1 MAMAVRVR
9 PLKASDLAAVSQ
21 IERRI
26 TGSRR
31 TGTLARNLRKRL
43 AQPDRGSC
51 LAAVEGDH
59 RVVGFIVGEIRPWE
73 FGEEREVGW
82 ILVVGVDPDHQGKG
96 VGGMLGASL
105 LRHFRAKGV
114 RRAKTLAE
122 WDAGDV
128 IAYFRTLGFARGS
141 AVALEADLA

>member
-1 MAMAVRVR
+1 MVVRVR
-9 PLKASDLAAVSQ
+9 PLRASDLAAVSQ

-51 LAAVEGDH
+51 LAAAEGD

-82 ILVVGVDPDHQGKG
+82 ILVVGVDPDYQGKG

-105 LRHFRAKGV
+105 LQHFRAKGV

-128 IAYFRTLGFARGS
+128 IAYFRTLGFSRGS

>member
-51 LAAVEGDH
+51 LAAVEAG

-82 ILVVGVDPDHQGKG
+82 ILVVGVDPDYQGKG

>member
-1 MAMAVRVR
+1 MTMAVRVR
-9 PLKASDLAAVSQ
+9 PLKASGWAAVPG

-51 LAAVEGDH
+51 LAAVEGD

-122 WDAGDV
+122 GGGGGGIAG
-128 IAYFRTLGFARGS
+128 LP
-141 AVALEADLA
+141 AL

>member
-1 MAMAVRVR
+1 MAVRVR
-9 PLKASDLAAVSQ
+9 PLKASDLTAVSQ
-21 IERRI
+21 IEQRI

-43 AQPDRGSC
+43 VQPDRGSC
-51 LAAVEGDH
+51 LAAVEDR